1 MHPGSACAC
10 RRLLLHCTVP
20 LHWQTGDWN
29 TDLLCYF
36 ASLGPWLPGSLSN
49 ERPAALDPDRATGP
63 WVSLISPESPLVLGG
78 RVFPRR
84 ETSDSHHDETHAQAK
99 PSQAKPSPRP
109 CLSPEPSPQ
118 ASPML
123 IADLFP
129 LQACT
134 PATPNPHKR
143 EALSAVELRSFI
155 RSFVH
160 SPGQDTRQ
168 VLYCVRGHWA

>member
-1 MHPGSACAC
+1 MRPGSACAC

-20 LHWQTGDWN
+20 LHWQTGDWH

-99 PSQAKPSPRP
+99 PT
-109 CLSPEPSPQ
+109 
-118 ASPML
+118 PMP
-123 IADLFP
+123 ITRTITTSITDADLFP

-155 RSFVH
+155 RS
-160 SPGQDTRQ
+160 
-168 VLYCVRGHWA
+168 